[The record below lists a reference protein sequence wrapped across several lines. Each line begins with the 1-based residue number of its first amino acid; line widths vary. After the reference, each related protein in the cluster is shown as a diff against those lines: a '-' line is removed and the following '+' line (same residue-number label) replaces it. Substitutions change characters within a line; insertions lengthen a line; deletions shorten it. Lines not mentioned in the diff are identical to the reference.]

1 MKIWCSQRLPPS
13 LWGLTSHPSLIC
25 QSIAI
30 TVAINHFKISE
41 LNNTTCAFL
50 FISCRKMYL
59 SITVLRLAHFVVAV
73 VCPAPLLSNVSLN
86 VYSTICLCI
95 HLLIAISVV
104 SSLGFLQ
111 KEILTTSLYWGFNL
125 NMSSFLFG
133 KCTWVGFLGQMIYVY

>member
-1 MKIWCSQRLPPS
+1 
-13 LWGLTSHPSLIC
+13 
-25 QSIAI
+25 
-30 TVAINHFKISE
+30 
-41 LNNTTCAFL
+41 
-50 FISCRKMYL
+50 MYL

-86 VYSTICLCI
+86 VYSNICLCI

-104 SSLGFLQ
+104 SSLEFLQ

-133 KCTWVGFLGQMIYVY
+133 KCT